1 MKFSK
6 KILILLTIFVFV
18 GGWPLLAEM
27 APSSLSTSI
36 DIQSP
41 TKWVNLQELIEQ
53 IVNVLLI
60 LSGFALTLAI
70 LYAAYLFLFAQ
81 GRPEKLRTAW
91 KTIVYALIGLGIILF
106 SRAIV
111 AIIKRVLS

>member
-1 MKFSK
+1 MKSFK
-6 KILILLTIFVFV
+6 KILVLLTILVF

-36 DIQSP
+36 DIQPP
-41 TKWVNLQELIEQ
+41 TRWVDLQELIEQ
-53 IVNVLLI
+53 IINVLLI

-70 LYAAYLFLFAQ
+70 LYAAYLFLLAQ

-111 AIIKRVLS
+111 AIIKTVLS